1 MKKKVHITILGKEV
15 LPVYYPIEVFSATEI
30 YVIGTEENH
39 NGNVY
44 ANLENYCKSQG
55 YKIHFVQ
62 VEAYNILSTMTECER
77 IHSMFDKE
85 DTEFLYNITGGTKI
99 MALGAYR
106 IAINNNAS
114 IIYTNSKEYID
125 LNTYE
130 TKPLSCHLSNE
141 SIFKLQGQELKSYT
155 KWDNLK
161 EHESIICARKIR
173 SFIIYHKNEYRELSD
188 RFRQIPIIPNSY
200 QTRSLSY
207 SFIDGQLQIEK
218 EGKIIL
224 SVDSPNAKELLFR
237 GRWWE
242 CLVAEAISNWSNGQ
256 YEIWHSIVFKT
267 TNNTNV
273 LQQYNI
279 LDKNEVDIL
288 VNIGNTIVFVECKS
302 GLLTQNEIFKMDYVK
317 KTYGSD
323 KSKSVL
329 ITFWP
334 LSDDLMDKAIESR
347 ISVISPKK
355 RRDDV
360 LQVIPNKMD
369 EIVNSLTL

>member
-1 MKKKVHITILGKEV
+1 MKRKVYITILGKEV
-15 LPVYYPIEVFSATEI
+15 LPVYYPIEVFSVTEI

-44 ANLENYCKSQG
+44 ASLENYCKSQG
-55 YKIHFVQ
+55 YKIHFIQ

-77 IHSMFDKE
+77 IHSMFDK

-130 TKPLSCHLSNE
+130 TKHLSCRLSNE
-141 SIFKLQGQELKSYT
+141 AIFKLQGQELKSYT
-155 KWDNLK
+155 KWDNSN
-161 EHESIICARKIR
+161 EYESIIASRMIR
-173 SFIIYHKNEYRELSD
+173 VFIIGHYSEYKELSD
-188 RFRQIPIIPNSY
+188 HFLQYQIIPNSY

-207 SFIDGQLQIEK
+207 SFIDGQLQVEKDGIE
-218 EGKIIL
+218 IL
-224 SVDSPNAKELLFR
+224 SIYSSNAKELLFR

-256 YEIWHSIVFKT
+256 YEIWHSVVFKT
-267 TNNTNV
+267 TNSTYV
-273 LQQYNI
+273 HPQYNI
-279 LDKNEVDIL
+279 LKNEVDIL

-302 GLLTQNEIFKMDYVK
+302 GSLTQNEIFKMDYIK

-329 ITFWP
+329 ITFRP
-334 LSDDLMDKAIESR
+334 LNADLKNKAIESR
-347 ISVISPKK
+347 ISFISPKK
-355 RRDDV
+355 REQDV
-360 LQVIPNKMD
+360 LQIIPDKMD